1 MNDADPKRILFVGRF
16 DRHKGGDLIID
27 AFGKILAQIPDAR
40 LWFVGPDMGYID
52 ANGRTWH
59 IEEYLRDRIPGALE
73 SKQVEWLGAQPF
85 SALASLRLQGA
96 GERGLLAL

>member
-27 AFGKILAQIPDAR
+27 AFGKVLAQIPDAR

-73 SKQVEWLGAQPF
+73 LKQVEWLGAATLFRVGFAPM
-85 SALASLRLQGA
+85 QGT